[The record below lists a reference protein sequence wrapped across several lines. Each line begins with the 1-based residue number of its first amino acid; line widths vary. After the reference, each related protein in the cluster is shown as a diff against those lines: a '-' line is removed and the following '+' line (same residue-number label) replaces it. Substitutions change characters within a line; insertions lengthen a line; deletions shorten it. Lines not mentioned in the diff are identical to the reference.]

1 MKLFRNK
8 KTEYSSGDVKVTEIV
23 LDEEPK
29 TVSEP
34 AEEPSPAPVSDKPQE
49 QDIPAAAFDEPPAAE
64 PLNEEPQTDAES
76 DLSETE
82 EELPHGEQ
90 TAESAEIMP
99 EKTEIEETAEESVQ
113 AQAEI
118 EEAAEESVQA
128 QAEIEEAAKESAQA
142 QAEAEAFAG
151 PAEEEEKPEEQ
162 QKSEEIGEEPISE
175 EQAFVER
182 IKAERVTDNERAA
195 HVYAE
200 TAERVEE
207 VGKARYAGS
216 SEEKKAARVIRDLF
230 EDELGGF
237 ARMEPFDVRPFA
249 TVQGL
254 PVFAAISVVAFI
266 LSCIWSPLGV
276 LLFPTVAAMIFVQ
289 VIKNKDDF
297 SKLFPKRTSYNVVSV
312 IENGE
317 KRIGKTVVLGCHYDT
332 DYGRME
338 LPKWIAKQNSA
349 SLHTFMTWYAFA
361 ANLLLA
367 ALSVACIFLK
377 SGPKAIVM
385 FVGFVALAVS
395 VVYMAT
401 YVTYFK
407 LGARMNKNALSGLG
421 LTLAVAQHL
430 KLNSEEIPSD
440 VRVVVAAFGSSYAGA
455 KGSEAFLEEHYG
467 KDNLLIN
474 PVFLDVSA
482 LRKNEANV
490 VVADK
495 NLKLNYGGRLA
506 ETAFETLKESGLTV
520 DKVVEQGRFAD
531 ATSFQTKDIPSVFLD
546 GGIQK
551 ESLFGETESDV
562 ETRYN
567 AVLNLVR
574 RIMKE

>member
-64 PLNEEPQTDAES
+64 PLNEEPQTDAET

-90 TAESAEIMP
+90 TAESAEILP
-99 EKTEIEETAEESVQ
+99 EKT
-113 AQAEI
+113 
-118 EEAAEESVQA
+118 
-128 QAEIEEAAKESAQA
+128 EIEEAAKESAQA
-142 QAEAEAFAG
+142 QAEAEAEAFAG
-151 PAEEEEKPEEQ
+151 PAEEEEKPEEP

-276 LLFPTVAAMIFVQ
+276 LLFPTVAAMILVQ

-297 SKLFPKRTSYNVVSV
+297 SWLFPKRTSYNVVSV

-317 KRIGKTVVLGCHYDT
+317 KHIGKTVVLGCHYDT

-361 ANLLLA
+361 SNILLA

>member
-34 AEEPSPAPVSDKPQE
+34 TEEPAPAPVSDKPQE

-64 PLNEEPQTDAES
+64 PLNEEPQTDAET

-90 TAESAEIMP
+90 TAESAEILP
-99 EKTEIEETAEESVQ
+99 EKT
-113 AQAEI
+113 
-118 EEAAEESVQA
+118 
-128 QAEIEEAAKESAQA
+128 EIEEAAKESAQA
-142 QAEAEAFAG
+142 QAEAEAEAFAG
-151 PAEEEEKPEEQ
+151 PAEEEEKPEEP

-276 LLFPTVAAMIFVQ
+276 LLFPTVAAMILVQ

-297 SKLFPKRTSYNVVSV
+297 SWLFPKRTSYNVVSV

-317 KRIGKTVVLGCHYDT
+317 KHIGKTVVLGCHYDT

>member
-23 LDEEPK
+23 LDEDPK

-34 AEEPSPAPVSDKPQE
+34 AEEPAPAPVSDKPQE

-64 PLNEEPQTDAES
+64 PLNEEPQSGAES

-90 TAESAEIMP
+90 TAESAEILP
-99 EKTEIEETAEESVQ
+99 EK
-113 AQAEI
+113 
-118 EEAAEESVQA
+118 
-128 QAEIEEAAKESAQA
+128 AEIEEAAKESSEVQA
-142 QAEAEAFAG
+142 EAEAEAFAE
-151 PAEEEEKPEEQ
+151 PAEAEEKPEEP
-162 QKSEEIGEEPISE
+162 QKSEEIKEAEEEPISE

-216 SEEKKAARVIRDLF
+216 TEEKKAARVIRDLF

-276 LLFPTVAAMIFVQ
+276 LLFPTVAAMILVQ

-297 SKLFPKRTSYNVVSV
+297 SGLFPKRTSYNVVSV

-361 ANLLLA
+361 SNLLLA

-385 FVGFVALAVS
+385 FAGFVALAVS

-520 DKVVEQGRFAD
+520 DKVIEQGRFAD

>member
-64 PLNEEPQTDAES
+64 PLNEEPQTDAET

-82 EELPHGEQ
+82 EELLHGEQ
-90 TAESAEIMP
+90 TAESAEILP
-99 EKTEIEETAEESVQ
+99 EKT
-113 AQAEI
+113 
-118 EEAAEESVQA
+118 
-128 QAEIEEAAKESAQA
+128 EIEEAAKESAQA
-142 QAEAEAFAG
+142 QAEAEAEAFAG
-151 PAEEEEKPEEQ
+151 PAEEEEKPEEP

-216 SEEKKAARVIRDLF
+216 SEEKKAARVISDLF

-276 LLFPTVAAMIFVQ
+276 LLFPTVAAMILVQ

-297 SKLFPKRTSYNVVSV
+297 SWLFPKRTSYNVVSV

-317 KRIGKTVVLGCHYDT
+317 KHIGKTVVLGCHYDT

-361 ANLLLA
+361 SNILLA

>member
-34 AEEPSPAPVSDKPQE
+34 AEEPALAPVSDKPQE

-64 PLNEEPQTDAES
+64 PLNEEPQTDAET

-90 TAESAEIMP
+90 TAESAEILP
-99 EKTEIEETAEESVQ
+99 EKT
-113 AQAEI
+113 
-118 EEAAEESVQA
+118 
-128 QAEIEEAAKESAQA
+128 EIEEAAKESAQA
-142 QAEAEAFAG
+142 QAEAEEAAEEPAQAQAEAEAFAE
-151 PAEEEEKPEEQ
+151 PAEAEEKPEEP

-276 LLFPTVAAMIFVQ
+276 LLFPTVAAMILVQ

-297 SKLFPKRTSYNVVSV
+297 SWLFPKRTSYNVVSV

-317 KRIGKTVVLGCHYDT
+317 KHIGKTVVLGCHYDT

-361 ANLLLA
+361 SNILLA

>member
-34 AEEPSPAPVSDKPQE
+34 TEEPAPAPVSDKPQE

-64 PLNEEPQTDAES
+64 PLNEEPQTDAET

-90 TAESAEIMP
+90 TAESAEILP
-99 EKTEIEETAEESVQ
+99 EKT
-113 AQAEI
+113 
-118 EEAAEESVQA
+118 
-128 QAEIEEAAKESAQA
+128 EIEEAAKESAQA
-142 QAEAEAFAG
+142 QAEAEAEAFAG
-151 PAEEEEKPEEQ
+151 PTEEEEKPEEP

-276 LLFPTVAAMIFVQ
+276 LLFPTVAAMILVQ

-297 SKLFPKRTSYNVVSV
+297 SWLFPKRTSYNVVSV

-317 KRIGKTVVLGCHYDT
+317 KHIGKTVVLGCHYDT

-361 ANLLLA
+361 SNILLA

>member
-90 TAESAEIMP
+90 TAESAEILP

-118 EEAAEESVQA
+118 EEAAEES
-128 QAEIEEAAKESAQA
+128 AQA

-151 PAEEEEKPEEQ
+151 PAEEDEKPKEP

-395 VVYMAT
+395 VVHMAT

>member
-64 PLNEEPQTDAES
+64 PLNEEPQTDAET

-90 TAESAEIMP
+90 TAESAEILP
-99 EKTEIEETAEESVQ
+99 EKT
-113 AQAEI
+113 
-118 EEAAEESVQA
+118 
-128 QAEIEEAAKESAQA
+128 EIEEAAKESAQA
-142 QAEAEAFAG
+142 QAEAEAEAFAG
-151 PAEEEEKPEEQ
+151 PAEEEEKPEEP

-276 LLFPTVAAMIFVQ
+276 LLFPTVAAMILVQ

-297 SKLFPKRTSYNVVSV
+297 SWLFPKRTSYNVVSV

-361 ANLLLA
+361 SNILLA

-455 KGSEAFLEEHYG
+455 QGSEAFLEAHYG

>member
-34 AEEPSPAPVSDKPQE
+34 AEEPAPAPVSDKPQE

-90 TAESAEIMP
+90 TAESAEILP
-99 EKTEIEETAEESVQ
+99 EKTEIEEV
-113 AQAEI
+113 
-118 EEAAEESVQA
+118 
-128 QAEIEEAAKESAQA
+128 AKESAQA
-142 QAEAEAFAG
+142 QAEIEEEAKESVQAQAEAEAFEG
-151 PAEEEEKPEEQ
+151 PAEEEEKPEEP

-266 LSCIWSPLGV
+266 LSCIWPPLGV
-276 LLFPTVAAMIFVQ
+276 LLFPTVAAMILVQ

-297 SKLFPKRTSYNVVSV
+297 SWLFPKRTSYNVVSV

-361 ANLLLA
+361 SNILLA

-531 ATSFQTKDIPSVFLD
+531 ATSFQTKDILSVFLD

>member
-34 AEEPSPAPVSDKPQE
+34 AEEPAPAPVSDKPQE

-64 PLNEEPQTDAES
+64 PLDEEPQTDAES

-90 TAESAEIMP
+90 TAESAEILP
-99 EKTEIEETAEESVQ
+99 EKTEIEEE
-113 AQAEI
+113 
-118 EEAAEESVQA
+118 
-128 QAEIEEAAKESAQA
+128 AKESAQA
-142 QAEAEAFAG
+142 EAEAEAEAFAG
-151 PAEEEEKPEEQ
+151 PAEEEEPPEEPPEEP

-276 LLFPTVAAMIFVQ
+276 LLFPTVAAMILVQ

-297 SKLFPKRTSYNVVSV
+297 SWLFPKRTSYNVVSV

-385 FVGFVALAVS
+385 FAGFVALAVS

-490 VVADK
+490 VVSDK

-551 ESLFGETESDV
+551 ESMFGETESDV

>member
-64 PLNEEPQTDAES
+64 PLNEEPQTDAET

-90 TAESAEIMP
+90 TAESAEILP
-99 EKTEIEETAEESVQ
+99 EKT
-113 AQAEI
+113 EI

-128 QAEIEEAAKESAQA
+128 QAEAEEAAKESAQA

-151 PAEEEEKPEEQ
+151 PAEEEEKSEEP

-276 LLFPTVAAMIFVQ
+276 LLFPTVAAMILVQ

-297 SKLFPKRTSYNVVSV
+297 SWLFPKRTSYNVVSV

-317 KRIGKTVVLGCHYDT
+317 KHIGKTVVLGCHYDT

-361 ANLLLA
+361 SNILLA

-506 ETAFETLKESGLTV
+506 ETAFETLKESRLTV

>member
-90 TAESAEIMP
+90 TAESAEILP

-118 EEAAEESVQA
+118 EEAAKESV
-128 QAEIEEAAKESAQA
+128 QA

-151 PAEEEEKPEEQ
+151 PAEEEEKPEEP

-276 LLFPTVAAMIFVQ
+276 LLFPTVAAMILVQ

-297 SKLFPKRTSYNVVSV
+297 SWLFPKRTSYNVVSV

-361 ANLLLA
+361 SNILLA

>member
-34 AEEPSPAPVSDKPQE
+34 TEEPAPAPVSDKPQE

-64 PLNEEPQTDAES
+64 PLNEEPQTDAET

-90 TAESAEIMP
+90 TAESAEILP
-99 EKTEIEETAEESVQ
+99 EKT
-113 AQAEI
+113 
-118 EEAAEESVQA
+118 
-128 QAEIEEAAKESAQA
+128 EIEEAAKESAQA
-142 QAEAEAFAG
+142 QAEAEAEAFAG
-151 PAEEEEKPEEQ
+151 PTEEEEKPEEP

-276 LLFPTVAAMIFVQ
+276 LLFPTVAAMILVQ

-297 SKLFPKRTSYNVVSV
+297 SWLFPKRTSYNVVSV
-312 IENGE
+312 SENGE
-317 KRIGKTVVLGCHYDT
+317 KHIGKTVVLGCHYDT

-361 ANLLLA
+361 SNILLA

>member
-34 AEEPSPAPVSDKPQE
+34 AEEPALAPVSDKPQE

-90 TAESAEIMP
+90 TAESAEILP
-99 EKTEIEETAEESVQ
+99 EKTEIEEVAKES
-113 AQAEI
+113 A
-118 EEAAEESVQA
+118 QA
-128 QAEIEEAAKESAQA
+128 QAEIEEAAKESVQA

-151 PAEEEEKPEEQ
+151 PAEEEEKPEEP

-276 LLFPTVAAMIFVQ
+276 LLFPTVAAMILVQ

-361 ANLLLA
+361 SNILLA

-385 FVGFVALAVS
+385 FAGFVALAVS

-490 VVADK
+490 VVSDK

>member
-34 AEEPSPAPVSDKPQE
+34 AEEPAPAPVSDKPQE
-49 QDIPAAAFDEPPAAE
+49 QDIPAAAFDESPAAE
-64 PLNEEPQTDAES
+64 PLDEEPQTDAES

-90 TAESAEIMP
+90 TAESAEILP
-99 EKTEIEETAEESVQ
+99 EKT
-113 AQAEI
+113 EI

-128 QAEIEEAAKESAQA
+128 QAEAEEAAKESVQA

-151 PAEEEEKPEEQ
+151 PAEEEEKSEEP

-237 ARMEPFDVRPFA
+237 ARMEPFDVRPFS

-266 LSCIWSPLGV
+266 LSCIWPPLGV

-297 SKLFPKRTSYNVVSV
+297 SWLFPKRTSYNVVSV

-349 SLHTFMTWYAFA
+349 GLHTFMTWYAFA
-361 ANLLLA
+361 SNLLLA

-385 FVGFVALAVS
+385 FAGFVALAVS

-490 VVADK
+490 VVSDK

>member
-90 TAESAEIMP
+90 TAESAEILP
-99 EKTEIEETAEESVQ
+99 EKT
-113 AQAEI
+113 
-118 EEAAEESVQA
+118 
-128 QAEIEEAAKESAQA
+128 EIEEAAKESAQAQAEIEEEAEESVQA

-151 PAEEEEKPEEQ
+151 PAEEEEKPEEP

-276 LLFPTVAAMIFVQ
+276 LLFPTVAAMILVQ

-297 SKLFPKRTSYNVVSV
+297 SWLFPKRTSYNVVSV

-317 KRIGKTVVLGCHYDT
+317 KHIGKTVVLGCHYDT

-361 ANLLLA
+361 SNILLA

-531 ATSFQTKDIPSVFLD
+531 ATSFQTKDIPSVFMD

>member
-23 LDEEPK
+23 LDEELK

-34 AEEPSPAPVSDKPQE
+34 AEEPAPAPVSDKPQE
-49 QDIPAAAFDEPPAAE
+49 QDISAVAFDEPPAAE
-64 PLNEEPQTDAES
+64 PLNEEPQSGAES

-90 TAESAEIMP
+90 TAESAEILP
-99 EKTEIEETAEESVQ
+99 EK
-113 AQAEI
+113 
-118 EEAAEESVQA
+118 
-128 QAEIEEAAKESAQA
+128 AEIEEAAKESAQVQA
-142 QAEAEAFAG
+142 EAEAEAFAE
-151 PAEEEEKPEEQ
+151 PAEAEEPPEEP

-195 HVYAE
+195 HIYAE

-276 LLFPTVAAMIFVQ
+276 LLFPTVAAMILVQ

-297 SKLFPKRTSYNVVSV
+297 SGLFPKRTSYNVVSV

-361 ANLLLA
+361 SNLLLA

-385 FVGFVALAVS
+385 FVGFVALAVG

-490 VVADK
+490 VVSDK

>member
-34 AEEPSPAPVSDKPQE
+34 AEEPAPAPVSDKPQE

-64 PLNEEPQTDAES
+64 HLNEEPQTDAET

-90 TAESAEIMP
+90 TAESAEILP
-99 EKTEIEETAEESVQ
+99 EKT
-113 AQAEI
+113 
-118 EEAAEESVQA
+118 
-128 QAEIEEAAKESAQA
+128 EIEEAAKESAQA
-142 QAEAEAFAG
+142 QAEAEAEAFAG
-151 PAEEEEKPEEQ
+151 PAEEEEKPEEP

-276 LLFPTVAAMIFVQ
+276 LLFPTVAAMILVQ

-297 SKLFPKRTSYNVVSV
+297 SWLFPKRTSYNVVSV

-361 ANLLLA
+361 SNILLA

>member
-1 MKLFRNK
+1 M
-8 KTEYSSGDVKVTEIV
+8 

-64 PLNEEPQTDAES
+64 PLNEEPQTDAET

-90 TAESAEIMP
+90 TAESAEILP
-99 EKTEIEETAEESVQ
+99 EKT
-113 AQAEI
+113 
-118 EEAAEESVQA
+118 
-128 QAEIEEAAKESAQA
+128 EIEEAAKESAQA
-142 QAEAEAFAG
+142 QAEAEAEAFAG
-151 PAEEEEKPEEQ
+151 PAEEEEKPEEP

-276 LLFPTVAAMIFVQ
+276 LLFPTVAAMILVQ

-297 SKLFPKRTSYNVVSV
+297 SWLFPKRTSYNVVSV

>member
-34 AEEPSPAPVSDKPQE
+34 TEEPAPAPVSDKPQE

-90 TAESAEIMP
+90 TAESAEILP

-118 EEAAEESVQA
+118 EEAAKESV
-128 QAEIEEAAKESAQA
+128 QA

-151 PAEEEEKPEEQ
+151 PAEEEEKPEEP

-297 SKLFPKRTSYNVVSV
+297 SWLFPKRTSYNVVSV

-317 KRIGKTVVLGCHYDT
+317 KHIGKTVVLGCHYDT

-361 ANLLLA
+361 SNILLA

>member
-64 PLNEEPQTDAES
+64 PLNEEPQTDAET

-90 TAESAEIMP
+90 TAESAEILP

-118 EEAAEESVQA
+118 EEAAKESV
-128 QAEIEEAAKESAQA
+128 QA

-151 PAEEEEKPEEQ
+151 PAEEEEKPEEP

-276 LLFPTVAAMIFVQ
+276 LLFPTVAAMILVQ

-297 SKLFPKRTSYNVVSV
+297 SWLFPKRTSYNVVSV

-317 KRIGKTVVLGCHYDT
+317 KHIGKTVVLGCHYDT

-361 ANLLLA
+361 SNILLA

>member
-34 AEEPSPAPVSDKPQE
+34 TEEPAPAPVSDKPQE

-64 PLNEEPQTDAES
+64 PLNEEPQTDAET

-90 TAESAEIMP
+90 TAESAEILP
-99 EKTEIEETAEESVQ
+99 EKTEIEE
-113 AQAEI
+113 
-118 EEAAEESVQA
+118 
-128 QAEIEEAAKESAQA
+128 AAKKSAQA
-142 QAEAEAFAG
+142 QAEAEAEAFAG
-151 PAEEEEKPEEQ
+151 PTEEEEKPEEP

-276 LLFPTVAAMIFVQ
+276 LLFPTVAAMILVQ

-297 SKLFPKRTSYNVVSV
+297 SWLFPKRTSYNVVSV

-317 KRIGKTVVLGCHYDT
+317 KHIGKTVVLGCHYDT

-361 ANLLLA
+361 SNILLA

>member
-34 AEEPSPAPVSDKPQE
+34 TEEPAPAPVSDKPQE

-90 TAESAEIMP
+90 TAESAEILP

-118 EEAAEESVQA
+118 EEAAKESV
-128 QAEIEEAAKESAQA
+128 QA

-151 PAEEEEKPEEQ
+151 PAEEEEKPEEP

-276 LLFPTVAAMIFVQ
+276 LLFPTVAAMILVQ

-297 SKLFPKRTSYNVVSV
+297 SWLFPKRTSYNVVSV

-317 KRIGKTVVLGCHYDT
+317 KHIGKTVVLGCHYDT

-361 ANLLLA
+361 SNILLA

>member
-34 AEEPSPAPVSDKPQE
+34 TEEPAPAPVSDKPQE

-90 TAESAEIMP
+90 TAESAEILP

-118 EEAAEESVQA
+118 EEAAKESV
-128 QAEIEEAAKESAQA
+128 QA

-151 PAEEEEKPEEQ
+151 PAEEEEKPEEP

-276 LLFPTVAAMIFVQ
+276 LLFPTVAAMILVQ

-361 ANLLLA
+361 SNILLA

-385 FVGFVALAVS
+385 FAGFVALAVS

-490 VVADK
+490 VVSDK

>member
-34 AEEPSPAPVSDKPQE
+34 TEEPAPAPVSDKPQE

-90 TAESAEIMP
+90 TAESAEILP
-99 EKTEIEETAEESVQ
+99 EKT
-113 AQAEI
+113 
-118 EEAAEESVQA
+118 
-128 QAEIEEAAKESAQA
+128 EIEEAAKESAQA
-142 QAEAEAFAG
+142 QAEAEAEAFAG
-151 PAEEEEKPEEQ
+151 PAEEEEKPEEP

-276 LLFPTVAAMIFVQ
+276 LLFPTVAAMILVQ

-297 SKLFPKRTSYNVVSV
+297 SWLFPKRTSYNVVSV

-317 KRIGKTVVLGCHYDT
+317 KHIGKTVVLGCHYDT

-361 ANLLLA
+361 SNILLA

-385 FVGFVALAVS
+385 FAGFVALAVS

>member
-34 AEEPSPAPVSDKPQE
+34 AEEPAPAPVSDKPQE

-64 PLNEEPQTDAES
+64 PLNEEPQTDAET

-90 TAESAEIMP
+90 TAESAEILP
-99 EKTEIEETAEESVQ
+99 EKT
-113 AQAEI
+113 
-118 EEAAEESVQA
+118 
-128 QAEIEEAAKESAQA
+128 EIEEAAKESAQA
-142 QAEAEAFAG
+142 QAEAEEAAEEPAQAQAEAEAFAE
-151 PAEEEEKPEEQ
+151 PAEAEEKPEEP

-276 LLFPTVAAMIFVQ
+276 LLFPTVAAMILVQ

-297 SKLFPKRTSYNVVSV
+297 SWLFPKRTSYNVVSV

-317 KRIGKTVVLGCHYDT
+317 KHIGKTVVLGCHYDT

-361 ANLLLA
+361 SNILLA

-490 VVADK
+490 VVSDK

-520 DKVVEQGRFAD
+520 DKVVEQSRFAD

>member
-34 AEEPSPAPVSDKPQE
+34 AEDPAPAPVSDKPQE
-49 QDIPAAAFDEPPAAE
+49 LDISAVAFDEPPAAE

-76 DLSETE
+76 DLPETE

-90 TAESAEIMP
+90 TAESAEILP
-99 EKTEIEETAEESVQ
+99 EKTEIEE
-113 AQAEI
+113 
-118 EEAAEESVQA
+118 AAE
-128 QAEIEEAAKESAQA
+128 A
-142 QAEAEAFAG
+142 QAEAEAEAFAE
-151 PAEEEEKPEEQ
+151 PAEEEEKPEEP
-162 QKSEEIGEEPISE
+162 QKSEEIKEAEEEPISE

-276 LLFPTVAAMIFVQ
+276 LLFPTVAAMILVQ

-297 SKLFPKRTSYNVVSV
+297 SGLFPKRTSYNVVSV

-317 KRIGKTVVLGCHYDT
+317 KRIGKTIVLGCHYDT

-361 ANLLLA
+361 SNLLLA

-377 SGPKAIVM
+377 SGPKAIAM
-385 FVGFVALAVS
+385 FVGFVALAVG

>member
-34 AEEPSPAPVSDKPQE
+34 TEEPAPAPVSDKPQE

-64 PLNEEPQTDAES
+64 PLNEEPQTDAET

-90 TAESAEIMP
+90 TAESAEILP
-99 EKTEIEETAEESVQ
+99 EKT
-113 AQAEI
+113 
-118 EEAAEESVQA
+118 
-128 QAEIEEAAKESAQA
+128 EIEEAAKESAQA
-142 QAEAEAFAG
+142 QAEAEAEAFAG
-151 PAEEEEKPEEQ
+151 PTEEEEKPEEP

-276 LLFPTVAAMIFVQ
+276 LLFPTVAAMILVQ

-297 SKLFPKRTSYNVVSV
+297 SWVFPKRTSYNVVSV

-490 VVADK
+490 VVSDK

>member
-34 AEEPSPAPVSDKPQE
+34 TEEPAPAPVSDKPQE

-64 PLNEEPQTDAES
+64 PLNEEPQTDAET

-90 TAESAEIMP
+90 TAESAEILP
-99 EKTEIEETAEESVQ
+99 EKT
-113 AQAEI
+113 
-118 EEAAEESVQA
+118 
-128 QAEIEEAAKESAQA
+128 EIEEAAKESAQA
-142 QAEAEAFAG
+142 QAEAEAEAFAG
-151 PAEEEEKPEEQ
+151 PAEEEEKPEEP

-276 LLFPTVAAMIFVQ
+276 LLFPTVAAMILVQ

-297 SKLFPKRTSYNVVSV
+297 SWLFPKRTSYNVVSV

-317 KRIGKTVVLGCHYDT
+317 KHIGKTVVLGCHYDT

-361 ANLLLA
+361 SNILLA

-490 VVADK
+490 VVSDK

>member
-90 TAESAEIMP
+90 TAESAEILP

-118 EEAAEESVQA
+118 EEAAKESV
-128 QAEIEEAAKESAQA
+128 QA

-151 PAEEEEKPEEQ
+151 PAEEEEKPEEP

-276 LLFPTVAAMIFVQ
+276 LLFPTVAAMILVQ

-297 SKLFPKRTSYNVVSV
+297 SWLFPKRTSYNVVSV

-317 KRIGKTVVLGCHYDT
+317 KHIGKTVVLGCHYDT

-361 ANLLLA
+361 SNILLA

>member
-23 LDEEPK
+23 LDEDPK

-34 AEEPSPAPVSDKPQE
+34 AEDPAPAPVLDKPQE
-49 QDIPAAAFDEPPAAE
+49 QDISAVSFDEPPIAE
-64 PLNEEPQTDAES
+64 PLNEEPQSGAES
-76 DLSETE
+76 DLPETE
-82 EELPHGEQ
+82 EELSHGEQ
-90 TAESAEIMP
+90 TAESAEILP
-99 EKTEIEETAEESVQ
+99 EKAEF
-113 AQAEI
+113 
-118 EEAAEESVQA
+118 
-128 QAEIEEAAKESAQA
+128 EEAAKESAQA
-142 QAEAEAFAG
+142 EDEAEAEAFAE
-151 PAEEEEKPEEQ
+151 PAEEEENPEEPPEEP
-162 QKSEEIGEEPISE
+162 QKSEKIGEEPISE

-200 TAERVEE
+200 TAEKVEE
-207 VGKARYAGS
+207 TGKARYAGS
-216 SEEKKAARVIRDLF
+216 TEEKKAARVIRDLF

-276 LLFPTVAAMIFVQ
+276 LLFPTVAAMILVQ

-297 SKLFPKRTSYNVVSV
+297 SGLFPKRTSYNVVSV

-361 ANLLLA
+361 SNLLLA

-385 FVGFVALAVS
+385 FVGFVALAVG

>member
-118 EEAAEESVQA
+118 EEAA
-128 QAEIEEAAKESAQA
+128 KESAQA

-151 PAEEEEKPEEQ
+151 PAEEEEKPEEP

>member
-34 AEEPSPAPVSDKPQE
+34 AEEPAPAPVSDKPQE

-90 TAESAEIMP
+90 TAESAEILP
-99 EKTEIEETAEESVQ
+99 EKTEIEEEAKESAQ
-113 AQAEI
+113 AQAE
-118 EEAAEESVQA
+118 AEE
-128 QAEIEEAAKESAQA
+128 EAKESAQA

-151 PAEEEEKPEEQ
+151 PAEEEEKSEEP

-266 LSCIWSPLGV
+266 LSCIWPPLGV

-297 SKLFPKRTSYNVVSV
+297 SWLFPKRTSYNVVSV

-361 ANLLLA
+361 SNILLA

-385 FVGFVALAVS
+385 FAGFVALAVS

-574 RIMKE
+574 RIIKE

>member
-34 AEEPSPAPVSDKPQE
+34 AEDPALAPVSDKPQE
-49 QDIPAAAFDEPPAAE
+49 QDISAVAFDEPPAAE

-90 TAESAEIMP
+90 TAESAEILP
-99 EKTEIEETAEESVQ
+99 EKAEF
-113 AQAEI
+113 
-118 EEAAEESVQA
+118 EEAE
-128 QAEIEEAAKESAQA
+128 KESAQA
-142 QAEAEAFAG
+142 EVEAEAEAFAE
-151 PAEEEEKPEEQ
+151 PAEAEEEPEGP
-162 QKSEEIGEEPISE
+162 QKSEEEADEPISE

-216 SEEKKAARVIRDLF
+216 TEEKKAARVIRDLF

-276 LLFPTVAAMIFVQ
+276 LLFPTVAAMILVQ

-297 SKLFPKRTSYNVVSV
+297 SGLFPKRTSYNVVSV

-361 ANLLLA
+361 SNLLLA

-385 FVGFVALAVS
+385 FVGFVALAVG
-395 VVYMAT
+395 VVYLAT

-520 DKVVEQGRFAD
+520 DKVIEQGRFAD

>member
-8 KTEYSSGDVKVTEIV
+8 KTEYSLGDVKVTEIV

-34 AEEPSPAPVSDKPQE
+34 AEEPALAPVSDKPQE

-90 TAESAEIMP
+90 TAESAEILP
-99 EKTEIEETAEESVQ
+99 EKTEIEEV
-113 AQAEI
+113 
-118 EEAAEESVQA
+118 
-128 QAEIEEAAKESAQA
+128 AKESAQA
-142 QAEAEAFAG
+142 QAEAEEAAEEPAQAQAEAEAFAE
-151 PAEEEEKPEEQ
+151 PAEAEEKPEEP

-276 LLFPTVAAMIFVQ
+276 LLFPTVAAMILVQ

-297 SKLFPKRTSYNVVSV
+297 SWLFPKRTSYNVVSV

-317 KRIGKTVVLGCHYDT
+317 KHIGKTVVLGCHYDT

-361 ANLLLA
+361 SNILLA

>member
-64 PLNEEPQTDAES
+64 PLNEEPQTDAET

-90 TAESAEIMP
+90 TAESAEILP
-99 EKTEIEETAEESVQ
+99 EKT
-113 AQAEI
+113 
-118 EEAAEESVQA
+118 
-128 QAEIEEAAKESAQA
+128 EIEEAAKESAQA
-142 QAEAEAFAG
+142 QAEAEAEAFAG
-151 PAEEEEKPEEQ
+151 PAEEEEKPEEP

-276 LLFPTVAAMIFVQ
+276 LLFPTVAAMILVQ

-297 SKLFPKRTSYNVVSV
+297 SWLFPKRTSSNVVSV

-317 KRIGKTVVLGCHYDT
+317 KHIGKTVVLGCHYDT

-361 ANLLLA
+361 SNILLA
-367 ALSVACIFLK
+367 ALSVACIFRK
-377 SGPKAIVM
+377 SGPEAIVM
-385 FVGFVALAVS
+385 FAGFVALAVS

-490 VVADK
+490 VVSDK

>member
-34 AEEPSPAPVSDKPQE
+34 TEEPAPAPVSDKPQE

-64 PLNEEPQTDAES
+64 PLNEEPQTDAET

-90 TAESAEIMP
+90 TAESAEILP
-99 EKTEIEETAEESVQ
+99 EKT
-113 AQAEI
+113 
-118 EEAAEESVQA
+118 
-128 QAEIEEAAKESAQA
+128 EIEEAAKESAQAQAEAEEAAEEPAQA

-151 PAEEEEKPEEQ
+151 PAEEEEKPEEP

-276 LLFPTVAAMIFVQ
+276 LLFPTVAAMILVQ

-297 SKLFPKRTSYNVVSV
+297 SWLFPKRTSYNVVSV

-317 KRIGKTVVLGCHYDT
+317 KHIGKTVVLGCHYDT

-361 ANLLLA
+361 SNILLA